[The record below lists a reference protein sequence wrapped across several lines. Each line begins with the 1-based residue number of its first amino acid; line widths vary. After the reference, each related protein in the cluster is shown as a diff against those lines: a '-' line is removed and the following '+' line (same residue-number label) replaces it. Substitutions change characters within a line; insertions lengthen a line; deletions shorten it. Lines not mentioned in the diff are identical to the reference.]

1 MTWRRKPSGGCTAI
15 TSRIPVTR
23 CRRLGGSRWRAAFS
37 WTRRAPTTV
46 PLHAAEAR
54 EAGGADVEQ
63 RLVLWAEVAKLPQKE
78 GEAVVLFY
86 YQDWSVR
93 QVADSL
99 GTSDNAVRLR
109 LMRARDRLA
118 QPLKEASIRG

>member
-1 MTWRRKPSGGCTAI
+1 
-15 TSRIPVTR
+15 
-23 CRRLGGSRWRAAFS
+23 
-37 WTRRAPTTV
+37 V